1 MKLLRRKFIHLAA
14 GAAAALPAASRMA
27 WGRTYPTRP
36 VRIIVGLSPG
46 GTADIVARLMSE
58 WLSKRLGQQFIVD
71 NRPGASG
78 NIAAEAVV
86 HSPADG
92 YTLLLINGNYATGA
106 TLFTH
111 LGFNFIRDIAPVGSI
126 DREAIVIGA
135 NLAFP
140 PKTLPELV
148 AYAKAHPGKVNFASP
163 GTGTVQHVS
172 AEMFK
177 MMTGVDMVHVPY
189 RGGALALTDVFAGRV
204 QTIFAALPLSIQYI
218 RSGKLRALAV
228 TTAQR
233 SKVLP
238 NTPAVGEFVPGYEA
252 STWYGIGAPKGTPAE
267 VIGIVNAEINAAL
280 VDPGMKAR
288 IADLGGASL
297 AGSPADFAKLIVD
310 DTEKWRKVIREA
322 NIKVD

>member
-1 MKLLRRKFIHLAA
+1 MKLPRRKFIRLAA
-14 GAAAALPAASRMA
+14 SAVALPAVSRSA
-27 WGRTYPTRP
+27 WARTYPTRP

-58 WLSKRLGQQFIVD
+58 WLSERLGQQFIVD

-78 NIAAEAVV
+78 NIAADAVV
-86 HSPADG
+86 HAPADG

-106 TLFTH
+106 TLH
-111 LGFNFIRDIAPVGSI
+111 PNLDFNFIRDIAPAASI

-135 NLAFP
+135 NLSFA
-140 PKTLPELV
+140 PKTVPELI
-148 AYAKAHPGKVNFASP
+148 AYAKANPGRINFASP
-163 GTGTVQHVS
+163 GSGTVQHV
-172 AEMFK
+172 AGEMFK

-228 TTAQR
+228 TTAER

-238 NTPAVGEFVPGYEA
+238 DTPAVGEFVPGYEA
-252 STWYGIGAPKGTPAE
+252 STWYGIGAPKGTSPE
-267 VIGIVNAEINAAL
+267 VIGIINREINAAL
-280 VDPGMKAR
+280 VDPTMKAR
-288 IADLGGASL
+288 IADLGGSLL
-297 AGSPADFAKLIVD
+297 AGSPADFGKLIAD

-322 NIKVD
+322 NIKTE

>member
-1 MKLLRRKFIHLAA
+1 MKLPRRKFIRYAA
-14 GAAAALPAASRMA
+14 GAAALPALSRTA
-27 WGRTYPTRP
+27 WARTYPTRP

-58 WLSKRLGQQFIVD
+58 WLSQRLGQQFIVD

-86 HSPADG
+86 RAPADG

-106 TLFTH
+106 TFYPH
-111 LGFNFIRDIAPVGSI
+111 LDFNFIRDIAPVGSI

-135 NLAFP
+135 NLGFG
-140 PKTLPELV
+140 PKTVPGLI
-148 AYAKAHPGKVNFASP
+148 AYAKANPGKVNFASP
-163 GTGTVQHVS
+163 GTGTVQHV
-172 AEMFK
+172 AGEMFK
-177 MMTGVDMVHVPY
+177 IMTGVDMVHVPY

-218 RSGKLRALAV
+218 RSGKLRAIAV

-238 NTPAVGEFVPGYEA
+238 NTPAVGETVPGYEA
-252 STWYGIGAPKGTPAE
+252 STWYGIGAPKQTPPE
-267 VIGIVNAEINAAL
+267 VIGIVNSAINAAL
-280 VDPGMKAR
+280 IDPGMKAR
-288 IADLGGASL
+288 IADLGGSLL
-297 AGSPADFAKLIVD
+297 AGSPADFGKLIAD

-322 NIKVD
+322 NIKTE

>member
-1 MKLLRRKFIHLAA
+1 MKLPRRNFIHLAA
-14 GAAAALPAASRMA
+14 GAAMLPAASRTA

-86 HSPADG
+86 HAPADG

-106 TLFTH
+106 SLFKN
-111 LGFNFIRDIAPVGSI
+111 LDFNFIRDIAPVGSI

-140 PKTLPELV
+140 PKTVPELV

-163 GTGTVQHVS
+163 GTGTVQHVA

-218 RSGKLRALAV
+218 RSGKLRPLAV

-267 VIGIVNAEINAAL
+267 VIGIINGEINAAL
-280 VDPGMKAR
+280 VDPTMKAR

-297 AGSPADFAKLIVD
+297 AGSPADFATLIAD
-310 DTEKWRKVIREA
+310 DIEKWRKVIRAA